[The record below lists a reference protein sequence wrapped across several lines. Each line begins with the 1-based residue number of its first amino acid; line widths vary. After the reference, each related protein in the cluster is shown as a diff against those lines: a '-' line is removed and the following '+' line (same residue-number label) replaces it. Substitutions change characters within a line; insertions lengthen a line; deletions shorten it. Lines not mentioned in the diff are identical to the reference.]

1 MNYHNAID
9 IRANIRVKLYDILL
23 LAHTQSMSVDADV
36 QKIANNLEVGVFNYA
51 IKEATYKS
59 VIKKWENPAFK
70 QLYTDRL
77 RTIYINIQNAKF
89 AQRILNGEI
98 SPTEIAYMTHQEMDP
113 VHWKEQIEAKMKRDA
128 SKYTE
133 RVEATTDMFTCKKC
147 RSKKCSYYELQT
159 RSADEPTTIFVTCQ
173 DCGKHWKM

>member
-1 MNYHNAID
+1 MNSQNATTA
-9 IRANIRVKLYDILL
+9 RNNVRVKLFEVITRKELDQTEL
-23 LAHTQSMSVDADV
+23 
-36 QKIANNLEVGVFNYA
+36 QKTANNIEVGVYNYA
-51 IKEATYKS
+51 IKEATQLNTTKQ
-59 VIKKWENPAFK
+59 WDNPAFQ

-77 RTIYINIQNAKF
+77 RTIYLNLKNTKF
-89 AQRILNGEI
+89 VERIISGELT
-98 SPTEIAYMTHQEMDP
+98 PQELAYMTHQEMDP
-113 VHWKEQIEAKMKRDA
+113 AHWKEQIDAKMKRDA

-147 RSKKCSYYELQT
+147 HSKKCSYYELQT

>member
-1 MNYHNAID
+1 MNSVNSTDA
-9 IRANIRVKLYDILL
+9 RANIRVKLYETLMRIQLS
-23 LAHTQSMSVDADV
+23 TPVTADV
-36 QKIANNLEVGVFNYA
+36 RKIADNLEVGVFNYA
-51 IKEATYKS
+51 IKEANCKTI
-59 VIKKWENPAFK
+59 IKKWDNPAFQ

-77 RTIYINIQNAKF
+77 RTIYLNIQNVKF
-89 AQRILNGEI
+89 AERILTEEL
-98 SPTEIAYMTHQEMDP
+98 SPGEIAYMTHQEMDP
-113 VHWKEQIEAKMKRDA
+113 LHWKEQIDAKMKRDA

-147 RSKKCSYYELQT
+147 HSKKCSYYELQT